1 MVLIVAI
8 IGMIIIMVRE
18 RNRVLVIETEA
29 QTIHRVQHNGNIVQH
44 HITILS
50 TYGET
55 ALSWEEEDFA
65 NYHSLRLHIDSML
78 QAMHKGYEEFVSQ
91 SQIDSLR
98 YLLSSKEEHLYQIMQ
113 LFHSQNSQEGMQFSH
128 LPAEAQPRTVI
139 RKKKGFTGFLGAKET
154 LEIVPSASTIL
165 KTLNK
170 ELLSMQEERQE
181 SINAYTDSLRN
192 HNKELN
198 RKLRHLI
205 TTMNNQTERVL
216 EAKECHLRESYNRS
230 ICVISWLI
238 ISAII
243 LLVISYLIIQKDLR
257 EKARTRTPSSQLRD
271 KIWLWLSVRVY
282 FFAYFGLKSRAPSC
296 RSSFPSF
303 CSWIQ
308 RRPCRRGFARSTAS
322 WIFGWSN
329 HMEYC
334 TATWRWGCS

>member
-65 NYHSLRLHIDSML
+65 NYHSLRLHIDSMM

-181 SINAYTDSLRN
+181 SINAYTDSLQLFHRLPYLEEVGTQPFPVDEQVRDFLPFRVPVFRSFLFGEQFGAGAQEFP
-192 HNKELN
+192 HVAEVGHLQQVVFFLPHVYEM
-198 RKLRHLI
+198 LRGHCHFCLI
-205 TTMNNQTERVL
+205 QV
-216 EAKECHLRESYNRS
+216 HD
-230 ICVISWLI
+230 
-238 ISAII
+238 I
-243 LLVISYLIIQKDLR
+243 LHYSL
-257 EKARTRTPSSQLRD
+257 
-271 KIWLWLSVRVY
+271 
-282 FFAYFGLKSRAPSC
+282 
-296 RSSFPSF
+296 
-303 CSWIQ
+303 
-308 RRPCRRGFARSTAS
+308 
-322 WIFGWSN
+322 
-329 HMEYC
+329 
-334 TATWRWGCS
+334 

>member
-243 LLVISYLIIQKDLR
+243 LLVISYLIIQPQIRNL
-257 EKARTRTPSSQLRD
+257 
-271 KIWLWLSVRVY
+271 
-282 FFAYFGLKSRAPSC
+282 
-296 RSSFPSF
+296 
-303 CSWIQ
+303 
-308 RRPCRRGFARSTAS
+308 
-322 WIFGWSN
+322 
-329 HMEYC
+329 
-334 TATWRWGCS
+334 

>member
-1 MVLIVAI
+1 MSIQYKIIFGYMVLIVAI

-139 RKKKGFTGFLGAKET
+139 RK
-154 LEIVPSASTIL
+154 
-165 KTLNK
+165 
-170 ELLSMQEERQE
+170 
-181 SINAYTDSLRN
+181 
-192 HNKELN
+192 
-198 RKLRHLI
+198 RK
-205 TTMNNQTERVL
+205 VL
-216 EAKECHLRESYNRS
+216 
-230 ICVISWLI
+230 
-238 ISAII
+238 
-243 LLVISYLIIQKDLR
+243 QD
-257 EKARTRTPSSQLRD
+257 
-271 KIWLWLSVRVY
+271 
-282 FFAYFGLKSRAPSC
+282 F
-296 RSSFPSF
+296 
-303 CSWIQ
+303 
-308 RRPCRRGFARSTAS
+308 
-322 WIFGWSN
+322 
-329 HMEYC
+329 
-334 TATWRWGCS
+334 

>member
-198 RKLRHLI
+198 RKLRHL
-205 TTMNNQTERVL
+205 NNHDEQP
-216 EAKECHLRESYNRS
+216 
-230 ICVISWLI
+230 
-238 ISAII
+238 
-243 LLVISYLIIQKDLR
+243 D
-257 EKARTRTPSSQLRD
+257 RT
-271 KIWLWLSVRVY
+271 
-282 FFAYFGLKSRAPSC
+282 
-296 RSSFPSF
+296 
-303 CSWIQ
+303 
-308 RRPCRRGFARSTAS
+308 
-322 WIFGWSN
+322 
-329 HMEYC
+329 C
-334 TATWRWGCS
+334 T